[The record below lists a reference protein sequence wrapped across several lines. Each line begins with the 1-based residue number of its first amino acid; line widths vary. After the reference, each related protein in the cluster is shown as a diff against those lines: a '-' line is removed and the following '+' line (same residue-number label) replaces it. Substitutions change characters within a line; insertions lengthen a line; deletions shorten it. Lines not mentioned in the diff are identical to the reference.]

1 MGLPTSIISESNR
14 RLIGYWNY
22 SAKSKFNTRRQIYKM
37 KSPIE
42 IKLPELIRRKTNEIL
57 SCVKKQK
64 AVYDN
69 YRSLYTC
76 K

>member
-1 MGLPTSIISESNR
+1 
-14 RLIGYWNY
+14 
-22 SAKSKFNTRRQIYKM
+22 M
-37 KSPIE
+37 KSLIE

-76 K
+76 KQTTTTKNPKNKKKINKKNKTKKKEKKKMFLQIF